1 MKKEDIAK
9 LFNISRQTLGN
20 WEKDKPELYKIIEH
34 HFEDKKDGINLNNE
48 DNLNNEI
55 INTLNRLPI
64 KTKKKFYYLMMAEL
78 TELEE

>member
-34 HFEDKKDGINLNNE
+34 HFEDKKDNVNLNNE

-55 INTLNRLPI
+55 INTLNKLPI
-64 KTKKKFYYLMMAEL
+64 KAKKKFYYLMMAEL
-78 TELEE
+78 TEQED